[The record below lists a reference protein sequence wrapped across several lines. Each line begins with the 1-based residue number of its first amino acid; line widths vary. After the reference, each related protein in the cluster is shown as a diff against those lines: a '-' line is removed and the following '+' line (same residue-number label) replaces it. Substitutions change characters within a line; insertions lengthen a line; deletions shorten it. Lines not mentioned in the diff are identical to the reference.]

1 MEFLLDPNVAYVLIV
16 AAVLLALTA
25 ILLPG
30 TGIPEV
36 GLALCLVLAG
46 YIVYKLGINAWAVVV
61 LALSIVPFLY
71 ALRATRWRL
80 PLLAAAILLLIGG
93 SVFLFTNKEGWP
105 VVNPL
110 LATIVS
116 LISGGLIWIGTERS
130 IAAMNREPVHN
141 PDDLIGQ
148 IGEARTGIHSDGS
161 VQVDGELWS
170 ARSEKPIKTGS
181 AVRVLRREG
190 FILVVEKES
199 E

>member
-116 LISGGLIWIGTERS
+116 LISGGLIWIGVERS

-141 PDDLIGQ
+141 LDDLIGQ
-148 IGEARTGIHSDGS
+148 IGEARTGIHADGS

-170 ARSEKPIKTGS
+170 ARSEKPIKAGS

-190 FILVVEKES
+190 FILIVEKES